1 MRILR
6 ISLYFIIF
14 FFSFPYCTEI
24 PEGFVY
30 IKDIVTNIKIDLK
43 YYTKHNFVGK
53 KIIGYNSPVAISTKE
68 TALALKEIQKD
79 LKHFNYGLKIFDSYR
94 PQQAVDHFVR
104 WAKNNNRKMKS
115 SHYPN
120 VKKINLF
127 KEGYI
132 ASKSGHT
139 RGSTVDLTII
149 DLNNGKELDM
159 GTIYDYFGKES
170 CIEYTGLTVHQRKNR
185 LLLQSVMNKYGF
197 KSLKEEWWHFTL
209 SNEPFPNKYFNF
221 MVE

>member
-30 IKDIVTNIKIDLK
+30 IKDLVTNIKIDLK
-43 YYTKHNFVGK
+43 YYTNDNFVGK
-53 KIIGYNSPVAISTKE
+53 KIIGYNSSVAISTKE

-120 VKKINLF
+120 VKKIHLF

-170 CIEYTGLTVHQRKNR
+170 WIEYTGLTVHQRKNR

>member
-1 MRILR
+1 MHLLR
-6 ISLYFIIF
+6 TTLQYGIIF
-14 FFSFPYCTEI
+14 YSFSYCTGM
-24 PEGFVY
+24 PEGFVSLEDL
-30 IKDIVTNIKIDLK
+30 IPNIKIDLK
-43 YYTKHNFVGK
+43 YYTNDNFVGN
-53 KIIGYNSPVAISTKE
+53 KIKGYNAAVAISTKE

-79 LKHFNYGLKIFDSYR
+79 LKHFNYGLKIFDCYR
-94 PQQAVDHFVR
+94 PQQAVNHFVR

-115 SHYPN
+115 THYPN
-120 VKKINLF
+120 VEKRNLF

-149 DLNNGKELDM
+149 DLNSGKELDM

-170 CIEYTGLTVHQRKNR
+170 WVEYKGLTLHQRQNR
-185 LLLQSVMNKYGF
+185 LLLQSVMKKYGF

-221 MVE
+221 IVE

>member
-1 MRILR
+1 M
-6 ISLYFIIF
+6 
-14 FFSFPYCTEI
+14 
-24 PEGFVY
+24 
-30 IKDIVTNIKIDLK
+30 
-43 YYTKHNFVGK
+43 
-53 KIIGYNSPVAISTKE
+53 
-68 TALALKEIQKD
+68 
-79 LKHFNYGLKIFDSYR
+79 KIFDSYR
-94 PQQAVDHFVR
+94 PHQAVDNFVR

-120 VKKINLF
+120 VKKIHLF

-139 RGSTVDLTII
+139 RGSTVDITII

-170 CIEYTGLTVHQRKNR
+170 WIEYTGLTVHQRKNR

-197 KSLKEEWWHFTL
+197 KSVCYGHAGDGNLHVNIIKGEMSDEDWEEVDTQ
-209 SNEPFPNKYFNF
+209 
-221 MVE
+221 

>member
-1 MRILR
+1 MKILR
-6 ISLYFIIF
+6 KSINYSIIF
-14 FFSFPYCTEI
+14 FSFSYSSQLPQ
-24 PEGFVY
+24 GFVY
-30 IKDIVTNIKIDLK
+30 IIDLVPNIKIDLK
-43 YYTKHNFVGK
+43 YYTNDNFVGER
-53 KIIGYNSPVAISTKE
+53 INGYNEPAAISTKE

-94 PQQAVDHFVR
+94 PQQAVDHFVS

-149 DLNNGKELDM
+149 DLDSGKELDM
-159 GTIYDYFGKES
+159 GTIYDYFGEES
-170 CIEYTGLTVHQRKNR
+170 WIDYTGLTFHQKQNR
-185 LLLQSVMNKYGF
+185 LLLQSVMNKYG
-197 KSLKEEWWHFTL
+197 SVSYTHLRAHETREDL
-209 SNEPFPNKYFNF
+209 
-221 MVE
+221 V

>member
-170 CIEYTGLTVHQRKNR
+170 WIEYTGLTVHQRKNR

>member
-1 MRILR
+1 MQLIRTSIYC
-6 ISLYFIIF
+6 SVFI
-14 FFSFPYCTEI
+14 FSFLYSNQLPQ
-24 PEGFVY
+24 GFVY
-30 IKDIVTNIKIDLK
+30 IIDIVPNIKIDLK
-43 YYTKHNFVGK
+43 YYTNDNFVGER
-53 KIIGYNSPVAISTKE
+53 INGYNEPAAISTRE
-68 TALALKEIQKD
+68 TAFALKEIQKD
-79 LKHFNYGLKIFDSYR
+79 LKHFNYGLKIFDCYR

-104 WAKNNNRKMKS
+104 WSNNNNRKMKY

-149 DLNNGKELDM
+149 DLDSGKELDM

-170 CIEYTGLTVHQRKNR
+170 WIEYTGLTVHQRKNR

>member
-30 IKDIVTNIKIDLK
+30 IKDLVTNIKIDLK
-43 YYTKHNFVGK
+43 YYTNDNFVGER
-53 KIIGYNSPVAISTKE
+53 INGYNKPAAISTKE

-120 VKKINLF
+120 VKKIHLF

-170 CIEYTGLTVHQRKNR
+170 WIDYTGLTVHQRKNR

>member
-1 MRILR
+1 MKILR
-6 ISLYFIIF
+6 KSINYSIF
-14 FFSFPYCTEI
+14 FFSFSYSSQLPQ
-24 PEGFVY
+24 GFVY
-30 IKDIVTNIKIDLK
+30 IIDLVPNIKIDLK
-43 YYTKHNFVGK
+43 YYTNDNFVGER
-53 KIIGYNSPVAISTKE
+53 INGYNAPVAISTKE
-68 TALALKEIQKD
+68 TAMALKEIQKD
-79 LKHFNYGLKIFDSYR
+79 LKHFNYGLKIFDCYR

-104 WAKNNNRKMKS
+104 WSNNNNRKMKY

-149 DLNNGKELDM
+149 DLDSGKELDM

-170 CIEYTGLTVHQRKNR
+170 WIEYTGLTFHQKQNHTIKN
-185 LLLQSVMNKYGF
+185 
-197 KSLKEEWWHFTL
+197 SLMENL
-209 SNEPFPNKYFNF
+209 N
-221 MVE
+221 

>member
-170 CIEYTGLTVHQRKNR
+170 WIEYSGLTFHQRKNR

>member
-6 ISLYFIIF
+6 ISLYYIIF
-14 FFSFPYCTEI
+14 FFSFQYCNDL

-30 IKDIVTNIKIDLK
+30 IEDLVTNINIDLK
-43 YYTKHNFVGK
+43 YYTKDNFVGK
-53 KIIGYNSPVAISTKE
+53 KINGYKGPVAISTKE

-79 LKHFNYGLKIFDSYR
+79 LKHFNYGLKIFDCYR
-94 PQQAVDHFVR
+94 PQRAVNHFVK
-104 WAKNNNRKMKS
+104 WAKNNDRNMKNI
-115 SHYPN
+115 HYPN
-120 VKKINLF
+120 VKKHNLF

-132 ASKSGHT
+132 ASKSGHS

-149 DLNNGKELDM
+149 DLKNGKELDM

-170 CIEYTGLTVHQRKNR
+170 WIEYTGLTVYQKQNR
-185 LLLQSVMNKYGF
+185 LLLHSVMNKYGF

-209 SNEPFPNKYFNF
+209 SNEPYPNKYFNF